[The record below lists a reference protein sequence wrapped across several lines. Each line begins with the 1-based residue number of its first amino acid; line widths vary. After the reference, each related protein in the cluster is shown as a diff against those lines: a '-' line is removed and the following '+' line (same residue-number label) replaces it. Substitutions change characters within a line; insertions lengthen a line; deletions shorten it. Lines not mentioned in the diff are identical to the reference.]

1 MTHHE
6 KRISWD
12 AAKNRLNAKKHKI
25 SFEEA
30 ATVFY
35 DPLSLTVDDL
45 EHSVDEQRLH
55 IIGRSSVSRLMVVT
69 FAESEKEIRIVSARM
84 PTRSERK
91 HYEES

>member
-6 KRISWD
+6 KRITWH
-12 AAKNRLNAKKHKI
+12 AAKNQLNTKKHRI

-35 DPLSLTVDDL
+35 DPLSLTVDDP

-55 IIGRSSVSRLMVVT
+55 IIGRSSISRLMVVT
-69 FAESEKEIRIVSARM
+69 FAESEKDIRIVSART
-84 PTRSERK
+84 PPRSERK

>member
-1 MTHHE
+1 MNHHE
-6 KRISWD
+6 KRITWD
-12 AAKNRLNAKKHKI
+12 AAKNRLNAKKHRI

-30 ATVFY
+30 A
-35 DPLSLTVDDL
+35 TVDDL

-55 IIGRSSVSRLMVVT
+55 IIGQSSGKRLMVVT
-69 FAESEKEIRIVSARM
+69 FAESHREIRIVSARM

>member
-1 MTHHE
+1 MNHHE
-6 KRISWD
+6 KRITWD
-12 AAKNRLNAKKHKI
+12 AAKNRLNTKKHRI

-45 EHSVDEQRLH
+45 EHFVDEQRLH
-55 IIGRSSVSRLMVVT
+55 IIGQSSGKRLMVVT
-69 FAESEKEIRIVSARM
+69 FAESHREIRIVSARM